1 MAARA
6 SISANTV
13 LYLVLQV
20 EVLKINEK
28 GDGGVPD
35 KNKTDGQAKADAA
48 EGEDDGKTLFFFAT

>member
-1 MAARA
+1 M
-6 SISANTV
+6 
-13 LYLVLQV
+13 